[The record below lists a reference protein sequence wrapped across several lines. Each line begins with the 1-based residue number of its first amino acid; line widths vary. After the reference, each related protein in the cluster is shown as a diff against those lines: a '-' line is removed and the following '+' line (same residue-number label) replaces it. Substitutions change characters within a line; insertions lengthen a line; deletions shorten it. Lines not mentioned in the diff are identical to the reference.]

1 MIDVCVRGATREVDG
16 VGRGVIVSAVA
27 EEGVDVGLLVGIE
40 LGSVVG

>member
-27 EEGVDVGLLVGIE
+27 EEGVDVG
-40 LGSVVG
+40 